1 MVPGLS
7 IPQIE
12 LLGLDEFDDF
22 VVLFELDYP
31 LAEAFC
37 GVGGLLDALRTEL
50 GVFQELSVDPLHN
63 CRGDVALVVVLELGH
78 EVPFTHELLRG
89 VPPVV
94 LELLRIVLL
103 GCPFDFSV
111 AHDAHGMQ
119 NHLHM
124 LGWMLQDPDL
134 VDMGGLD
141 GMEGIICGLQDGP
154 GLGELVLAHNLT
166 LLGLHSDRIC
176 LLFLLLDLPLP
187 RLDLSLSRLLELSL
201 FELCAH
207 LQLLKPR
214 LLLVDLLL

>member
-22 VVLFELDYP
+22 VVLFKLDYP

-37 GVGGLLDALRTEL
+37 GVGGFLDALGAEL
-50 GVFQELSVDPLHN
+50 RVLQELSVDPLHD
-63 CRGDVALVVVLELGH
+63 CRRDVAFVVVLELGH
-78 EVPFTHELLRG
+78 EVSLTHKFLRG

-103 GCPFDFSV
+103 GCPFDLSV

-119 NHLHM
+119 YHLHM

-134 VDMGGLD
+134 VDMGRLD
-141 GMEGIICGLQDGP
+141 GMEGIICGL
-154 GLGELVLAHNLT
+154 
-166 LLGLHSDRIC
+166 
-176 LLFLLLDLPLP
+176 
-187 RLDLSLSRLLELSL
+187 
-201 FELCAH
+201 
-207 LQLLKPR
+207 
-214 LLLVDLLL
+214 